1 MIFLD
6 QRKELA
12 SQIGADQTNTEMDTR
27 LKRWLNMS
35 QRLIL
40 GSYAWPFLRASNP
53 LIIQTVPDYS
63 TGTVATILGN
73 STITFSTPITT
84 SRTNSY
90 IQFSNTNDWYRIT
103 AHIAGTAT
111 ATIDPA
117 AIATNATA
125 TFILRKIYYSLS
137 SDVDRV
143 MEIKQFVTPYKLNEI
158 TKEMFDSMQPIM
170 NTTGN
175 PTNFMML
182 GKDSS
187 DVWQIGLWPNPSTT
201 LNLHVEYMKMVSD
214 LSGDN
219 DVSIIPSKWHST
231 IMIEGGKMYG
241 FDFLDDTRATEA
253 KTMFYKLLE
262 GMKEENAPSKSLTRR
277 LRSIDQAPYL
287 SEFPY
292 PSNYP
297 YGGGS

>member
-1 MIFLD
+1 
-6 QRKELA
+6 
-12 SQIGADQTNTEMDTR
+12 
-27 LKRWLNMS
+27 
-35 QRLIL
+35 
-40 GSYAWPFLRASNP
+40 
-53 LIIQTVPDYS
+53 
-63 TGTVATILGN
+63 
-73 STITFSTPITT
+73 
-84 SRTNSY
+84 
-90 IQFSNTNDWYRIT
+90 
-103 AHIAGTAT
+103 
-111 ATIDPA
+111 
-117 AIATNATA
+117 
-125 TFILRKIYYSLS
+125 
-137 SDVDRV
+137 

-187 DVWQIGLWPNPSTT
+187 DVWQIGLWPNPSSVI
-201 LNLHVEYMKMVSD
+201 NLHVEYMQMISD

-219 DVSIIPSKWHST
+219 DVSVIPSKWHST
-231 IMIEGGKMYG
+231 VMIEGAKMYG
-241 FDFLDDTRATEA
+241 FDFLDDTRSTDA
-253 KTMFYKLLE
+253 KTMFYRLLE

-297 YGGGS
+297 YGGS